1 MFDKFDSYKVVKM
14 KQDMQFIP
22 ARYELWQRGQM
33 VNSGRTNTPVT
44 IKSISN
50 NEREQYKVS
59 FDDITLEA
67 EITASNIFDIFV
79 TSMDRLQLIIIPN
92 ETNSNNV
99 ALQMLK
105 MNLGPTR
112 SSKNFDYDEPFCC
125 NLFFQQGQLVKV
137 TFSFSN
143 PEKLLELYNE

>member
-1 MFDKFDSYKVVKM
+1 MFDKFESYKVVNM
-14 KQDMQFIP
+14 KQDMKFIP

-33 VNSGRTNTPVT
+33 TNSGLTISPVT
-44 IKSISN
+44 IRSISDG
-50 NEREQYKVS
+50 EKEQYQVS
-59 FDDITLEA
+59 FDDSSLRS
-67 EITASNIFDIFV
+67 EITTLNFFDIFV
-79 TSMDRLQLIIIPN
+79 TSLDRLQLIIIPN
-92 ETNSNNV
+92 ATNSNNV

-112 SSKNFDYDEPFCC
+112 NSKNFDYDEPFCC

-143 PEKLLELYNE
+143 PEKLLELYIE